1 MIMAPTRAQE
11 GASCGNTW
19 ISPRDLLEL
28 VDREQD
34 YQLNL
39 CATLERIA
47 DDLPSP
53 VDRLLAS
60 HAIEALRE
68 ALPRQARLEETY
80 LFPAL
85 RRVVREGARTEAALH
100 LLGEERQGDECL
112 AQDIAEHLENAL
124 RGAKVE
130 NPNMLGYMLRH
141 FFECRRRHIAWCR
154 GVLLPIARR
163 RLTARDL
170 EQVTLADVENTL
182 KGAGKAPSRLESTCG
197 FGRSRGG

>member
-1 MIMAPTRAQE
+1 MIMAPTRTQE
-11 GASCGNTW
+11 GVSSGTTR
-19 ISPRDLLEL
+19 ISPRTLLEV

-47 DDLPSP
+47 DDLPNP

-60 HAIEALRE
+60 HAINALRE
-68 ALPRQARLEETY
+68 ALPRQSRLEEIY

-100 LLGEERQGDECL
+100 LLSEERQNDECL
-112 AQDIAEHLENAL
+112 AQDIAEHLEYAMQMS
-124 RGAKVE
+124 KIE

-154 GVLLPIARR
+154 GVLLPLARR

-170 EQVTLADVENTL
+170 EQVTLEDVENTL
-182 KGAGKAPSRLESTCG
+182 KVAGKPMPESMSICG
-197 FGRSRGG
+197 CGQDCDS